1 MAPGRISREAIP
13 DLNNLAT
20 LFETLA
26 GSLENQEIGEAS
38 DDLDKLAGEL
48 ARAAHE
54 LTDESRVLADLLSL
68 NRSIGARLADL
79 LVSLRTISTLVFS
92 MKIEAAPLIQSED
105 DLAPFTEGLAKLS
118 DHARRAL
125 DKFQAT
131 HGKLEEILRASSIA
145 QAEFQHLHQTHL
157 TTISSDI
164 AECLAAVAVM
174 RRRTLAAAREISALS
189 RRVGEQIGQCVVAL
203 QIGDST
209 RQRLEHVCRALDLS
223 VEQLTSEV
231 PTSATPISSEALA
244 TNPEDIASR
253 LCRLEALQLE
263 AALDEFRR
271 DIATVLGALERHRQG
286 CGHPR
291 QPRSN
296 VIWRQ

>member
-1 MAPGRISREAIP
+1 MTTAASTGLAAELKAAADMIGETLSPLDQACLGAGLHLQKAIP
-13 DLNNLAT
+13 DFNNLAT

-26 GSLENQEIGEAS
+26 RSLENQEIGEAS

-105 DLAPFTEGLAKLS
+105 DLAPFTEGLAQLS
-118 DHARRAL
+118 NHARRAL
-125 DKFQAT
+125 DEFQAT
-131 HGKLEEILRASSIA
+131 HGKLEDILRSSSIA
-145 QAEFQHLHQTHL
+145 QAEFQQLHQTNL
-157 TTISSDI
+157 TTISSGI

-174 RRRTLAAAREISALS
+174 RRRTLVAARDIGALS

-209 RQRLEHVCRALDLS
+209 RQRLEHVRGALDLS
-223 VEQLTSEV
+223 VDQLTRED
-231 PTSATPISSEALA
+231 PASAAPISGEALA
-244 TNPEDIASR
+244 SKPRGRRI
-253 LCRLEALQLE
+253 EALPP
-263 AALDEFRR
+263 AGAPARR
-271 DIATVLGALERHRQG
+271 R
-286 CGHPR
+286 PR
-291 QPRSN
+291 R
-296 VIWRQ
+296 I